1 MREITMKKIIL
12 LSLILI
18 PCAMLLA
25 VFDDYQPS
33 ARARGM
39 GGAFTGVA
47 DDVNTMFYNPAGLAE
62 TKYEAKIGFSQLNG
76 EKFTEFK
83 TVALGFQLPKRLGTL
98 GAGIRMM
105 DVDYED
111 YTLYKDQIFTLAHAF
126 TLQKDIHSTINV
138 GYNLNYYGLRF
149 DDDDDTDDAFG
160 LDLGLTALLHNRTK
174 LGFAVTNLSKS
185 KMGFENQIDLPS
197 KLALGISYI
206 PYDGV
211 TTTVEVKKDFAQ
223 TTEFMGGVEAKLFEP
238 FYIRAGVHQN
248 PATYS
253 AGATF
258 ELEGVSL
265 DYSYTM
271 HSVLPPTH
279 FINLGYN
286 F

>member
-1 MREITMKKIIL
+1 MKKIL
-12 LSLILI
+12 LLTLILI

-33 ARARGM
+33 ARARGF

-47 DDVNTMFYNPAGLAE
+47 DDVNTMFYNPAGLAD
-62 TKYEAKIGFSQLNG
+62 THYEAKIGFSQLNG
-76 EKFTEFK
+76 EKFSEYK
-83 TVALGFQLPKRLGTL
+83 TIAIGLSLPKRLGTM
-98 GAGIRMM
+98 GAGVRMM

-111 YTLYKDQIFTLAHAF
+111 FTLYRDQIYTLSHAF

-138 GYNLNYYGLRF
+138 GYNLNYYNLRF

-160 LDLGLTALLHNRTK
+160 LDLGVTALLHTRTK
-174 LGFAVTNLSKS
+174 LGFAVTNLTKS

-211 TTTVEVKKDFAQ
+211 TTTVEVKKDFAE
-223 TTEFMGGVEAKLFEP
+223 TTEFMGGVEARIFDPL
-238 FYIRAGVHQN
+238 YIRAGVHQN

-258 ELEGVSL
+258 VLEGVSL
-265 DYSYTM
+265 DYSFTM
-271 HSVLPPTH
+271 HSVLSPTH
-279 FINLGYN
+279 YINLGYN

>member
-1 MREITMKKIIL
+1 MKKIIL
-12 LSLILI
+12 LGLVLI
-18 PCAMLLA
+18 PCTLLLA
-25 VFDDYQPS
+25 VFNDYQPS

-47 DDVNTMFYNPAGLAE
+47 DDVNTIFYNPAGLAE
-62 TKYEAKIGFSQLNG
+62 SGYEAKIGFSRLMG
-76 EKFTEFK
+76 EEFSEFK
-83 TVALGFQLPKRLGTL
+83 TAAFGVKLPKGIGTL

-111 YTLYKDQIFTLAHAF
+111 YTLYQDQIFTLSHAF

-138 GYNLNYYGLRF
+138 GYNLNYYGLTF
-149 DDDDDTDDAFG
+149 DDDDSDDAFG
-160 LDLGLTALLHNRTK
+160 IDLGVTALLHNRTK
-174 LGFAVTNLSKS
+174 IGFAVSNLAKA
-185 KMGFENQIDLPS
+185 KMGYENQIDLPN
-197 KLALGISYI
+197 KLALGIAYV

-211 TTTVEVKKDFAQ
+211 TTTVEVKKDFAE

-238 FYIRAGVHQN
+238 LFIRAGVHQN

-258 ELEGVSL
+258 VVEGVSV
-265 DYSYTM
+265 DYSFTM
-271 HSVLPPTH
+271 HSVLSPTH
-279 FINLGYN
+279 YFNLGYK